1 MSFKKLF
8 FFISNRKKATSAKQV
23 LEAYQDFEVAVTS
36 EICFEITE
44 KGMNKSYGVKKLI
57 EHIQIPVEKVIAF
70 GDSEN
75 DREMLKYVG
84 LGVAMGNA
92 PAEIKAIAKTI
103 TDTND
108 QDGVAKLLHQLYALD

>member
-1 MSFKKLF
+1 MESKINRTYPIPKWK
-8 FFISNRKKATSAKQV
+8 SN
-23 LEAYQDFEVAVTS
+23 
-36 EICFEITE
+36 C
-44 KGMNKSYGVKKLI
+44 
-57 EHIQIPVEKVIAF
+57 F